1 MTELDRLNCNNIPCH
16 QGLDILDSVYA
27 AMSQLPC
34 NGVQGILCAV
44 AQEIQALRDLLTEVE
59 PHLDEWNF
67 PITLQ
72 DRVREA
78 IKKHE

>member
-1 MTELDRLNCNNIPCH
+1 MTELDRLTQKI
-16 QGLDILDSVYA
+16 
-27 AMSQLPC
+27 
-34 NGVQGILCAV
+34 
-44 AQEIQALRDLLTEVE
+44 QELRDLLTEVE

-72 DRVREA
+72 DRVIEA